1 MIRVDTGL
9 AGSPTTINR
18 QNMNLN
24 EAAQAI
30 GVSAVTLKRWLLSG
44 KVEDVER
51 NRNNWRV
58 FTQADVER
66 IKQYALK
73 HTEHGG
79 ASKLDATRAP
89 VGRSAYS
96 AASFFS
102 GIGGFDI
109 GFESAGFSISMQCE
123 IEPFC
128 QSILKKHWPSIPH
141 HSDITKLKNDD
152 IPKSDVWVGGFPC
165 QDLSLARMGKRDGL
179 RGSKSGLFY
188 EFARLV
194 GESRPRV
201 ILLENVA
208 GLLSSH
214 GGKDFGIVLST
225 LAELGYSVGW
235 RTFNS
240 KHFGVPQS
248 RQRVYIVGC
257 RGDGRGPGEILFESE
272 CGEGDSQKSR
282 PHGKESAAS
291 FQDIIGDPGG
301 EGPVIQAL
309 AYCLYATSA
318 RHTGTDWSR
327 NYVCYPGVGKVRRLI
342 PAECEGVMAFPK
354 GWTVPAETT
363 LSPDD
368 LDSARYHALGNAVT
382 PPVAEWLAFR
392 VRQYLESRDISDAD
406 QRFVASSLYTFRNEG
421 FGQLDLSFG
430 SNDVEIAPS
439 ISCSPPRSI
448 KPRVSALS
456 ADSES
461 ATV

>member
-1 MIRVDTGL
+1 
-9 AGSPTTINR
+9 
-18 QNMNLN
+18 MNLN
-24 EAAQAI
+24 EAAQAV
-30 GVSAVTLKRWLLSG
+30 GVSAVTLKRWLISG
-44 KVEDVER
+44 KVKDVER

-58 FTQADVER
+58 FTTADIDR
-66 IKQYALK
+66 IKQYASK
-73 HTEHGG
+73 DSPGMARTGPT
-79 ASKLDATRAP
+79 ASRARP
-89 VGRSAYS
+89 SQSNYS
-96 AASFFS
+96 AASFFT

-128 QSILKKHWPSIPH
+128 QSLLRKHWPNVPLH
-141 HSDITKLKNDD
+141 GDITKLKSEY
-152 IPKSDVWVGGFPC
+152 IPKSDVWIGGFPC

-194 GESRPRV
+194 GEGKPRV

-235 RTFNS
+235 RTLNS
-240 KHFGVPQS
+240 KYFGVPQS
-248 RQRVYIVGC
+248 RQRVYVVGC
-257 RGDGRGPGEILFESE
+257 RGDGRGPGEVLFEPE
-272 CGEGDSQKSR
+272 CGEGHHSKGGSYGSQ
-282 PHGKESAAS
+282 SAPS
-291 FQDIIGDPGG
+291 FQDVVGDPGG

-327 NYVCYPGVGKVRRLI
+327 NYVCYPKIGKVRRLI

-354 GWTVPAETT
+354 GWTIPQQTT
-363 LSPDD
+363 LSADD

-382 PPVAEWLAFR
+382 PPVAEWLA
-392 VRQYLESRDISDAD
+392 VRIRKYLESRDNPTEG
-406 QRFVASSLYTFRNEG
+406 QRLNDSLYAFRNEG
-421 FGQLDLSFG
+421 LGQLALSFG
-430 SNDVEIAPS
+430 SNDLE
-439 ISCSPPRSI
+439 
-448 KPRVSALS
+448 
-456 ADSES
+456 
-461 ATV
+461 TVP

>member
-1 MIRVDTGL
+1 
-9 AGSPTTINR
+9 
-18 QNMNLN
+18 MNLN

-30 GVSAVTLKRWLLSG
+30 GISAVTLKRWLLSG
-44 KVEDVER
+44 KVADVSR

-58 FTQADVER
+58 FTEEDVER
-66 IKQYALK
+66 IKQFALQHK
-73 HTEHGG
+73 DVESVKTSTSFTGTTG
-79 ASKLDATRAP
+79 TASSST
-89 VGRSAYS
+89 YS
-96 AASFFS
+96 VASFFS

-109 GFESAGFSISMQCE
+109 GFESAGFSVSMQCE
-123 IEPFC
+123 VEPFC
-128 QSILKKHWPSIPH
+128 QSILKKHWPKLPLH
-141 HSDITKLKNDD
+141 EDITKVKSDD

-194 GESRPRV
+194 GEGKPRV

-214 GGKDFGIVLST
+214 GGKDLGIVLST

-235 RTFNS
+235 RTLNS
-240 KHFGVPQS
+240 KYFGVPQS

-272 CGEGDSQKSR
+272 CRQGDIAQSR
-282 PHGKESAAS
+282 SNGAEVAAS
-291 FQDIIGDPGG
+291 FQDIVGDVSG

-327 NYVCYPGVGKVRRLI
+327 NYVSYPKLGEVRRLI

-354 GWTVPAETT
+354 GWTIPKSTD
-363 LSPDD
+363 LSADD

-382 PPVAEWLAFR
+382 PPVAEWLALR
-392 VRQYLESRDISDAD
+392 IRQYLESRDFPEEN
-406 QRFVASSLYTFRNEG
+406 QRFNASLYTFKNETS
-421 FGQLDLSFG
+421 GQLPLSLG
-430 SNDVEIAPS
+430 NNELAT
-439 ISCSPPRSI
+439 SP
-448 KPRVSALS
+448 
-456 ADSES
+456 
-461 ATV
+461 